1 MIKISVTEEAIFAGI
16 PINVRLLFSREHY
29 FGAAE
34 SFLRGIE
41 RRIDAGL
48 NPDVASLASVFI
60 SRWDS
65 VVDSVVAGT
74 VPTRCAISSV
84 LPSEGAPAKG
94 TEQQR
99 LRVHRRLPRM
109 GA

>member
-1 MIKISVTEEAIFAGI
+1 MIMIPGTEEAIFAGI

-41 RRIDAGL
+41 RWIDAGL

-65 VVDSVVAGT
+65 VVAGT
-74 VPTRCAISSV
+74 VPTRCAISS
-84 LPSEGAPAKG
+84 LPSVGAPAKG

-99 LRVHRRLPRM
+99 LRVHRRLQGM

>member
-65 VVDSVVAGT
+65 VVAGT